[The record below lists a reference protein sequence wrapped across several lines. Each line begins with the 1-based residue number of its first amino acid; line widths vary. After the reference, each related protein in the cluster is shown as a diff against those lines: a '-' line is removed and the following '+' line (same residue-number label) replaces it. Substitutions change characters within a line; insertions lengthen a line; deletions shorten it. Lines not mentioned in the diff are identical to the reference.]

1 MRLLFFAEAVTL
13 AHVARP
19 IALASGLVAAGHDI
33 AIACAASH
41 SRFASAC
48 GLPVLALHSLQPAQF
63 LAALAAGRPVY
74 DDATLARYVDDDLRL
89 MRAFQPDLVVG
100 DFRLSLSVSARL
112 AGLPYAAISNA
123 YWSPACRL
131 AYPLPELPLT
141 RHLPLPL
148 ARLLFWLGRGLAMP
162 RHCAPL
168 NRLRRRHGLPGL
180 GADLRNTYTDADH
193 LLLADAP
200 GLYPMTEIPAQHH
213 FLGPVLWSPVVEL
226 PPWWRRLPAERPM
239 VYLSLGSSGSGWALR
254 QALQGLS
261 GSAWTVM
268 CATAQASVPAE
279 LSANLHLADYLPG
292 EQATA
297 RADLVVCNGGSMSC
311 QQALL
316 AGRAI
321 LGIASNMDQFLNM
334 SAIVAAGAGI
344 CLRADRVTPDAIR
357 QACHALLGQPGYARA
372 SAQLG
377 EQLRQFDAVERFRA
391 LLPTLAR
398 RGS

>member
-19 IALASGLVAAGHDI
+19 IALASGLVAAGHEL
-33 AIACAASH
+33 AVACAPSH
-41 SRFASAC
+41 KRFVNAA

-63 LAALAAGRPVY
+63 LAALAAGRPAY

-168 NRLRRRHGLPGL
+168 NRLRRRHGLPAL
-180 GADLRNTYTDADH
+180 GADLRNSYTDADH

-261 GSAWTVM
+261 GSAWTVI

-279 LSANLHLADYLPG
+279 RAANLHLADYLPG